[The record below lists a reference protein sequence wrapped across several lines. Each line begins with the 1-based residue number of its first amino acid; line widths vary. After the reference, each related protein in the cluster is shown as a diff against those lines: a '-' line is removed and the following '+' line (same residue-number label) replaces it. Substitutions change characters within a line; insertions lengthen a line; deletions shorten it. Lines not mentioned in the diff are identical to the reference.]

1 MTMKRISEYLLLL
14 FASSLLLGMAGCTGG
29 LVEGQEEAGERFIE
43 LRFGRPGLEIA
54 PVTRSGGETS
64 PLPSGSTVRIAAY
77 RRTGN
82 EPDLMSVDLPMVD
95 LSAAVPAYQGTYL
108 VDEEGDLLPCVVDTD
123 GKQTIGAS
131 EEMTVLAGV
140 YDFYAV
146 SPARPLTKVDG
157 TQQITGI
164 PHQEDIMTS
173 FVRGVAV
180 SQASR
185 QVSLQAFQ
193 RKCAQVVFD
202 VTPTKNNIVPISTLS
217 GTRLE
222 LTGIS
227 SAGASLVVGENEA
240 ITSTGGDETDK
251 GKLIVTDFVTLP
263 EPNDLGLNRARAIL
277 LPKNSSSFQVAVTV
291 SRNGVAVT
299 LKATIAQNIVFEAGK
314 QYVFTL
320 EVENNRS
327 LLRLN
332 VYDWSPFSMI
342 DDNVGGVPDG
352 RPTEPGATPGIPF
365 GLIVAEWDAIPW
377 TGGGTIGGKPMN

>member
-1 MTMKRISEYLLLL
+1 MMMKRILECLFLL
-14 FASSLLLGMAGCTGG
+14 FASCLLLGMAGCTGG
-29 LVEGQEEAGERFIE
+29 LVEEQEESEERFIE

-54 PVTRSGGETS
+54 PATRSGETS
-64 PLPSGSTVRIAAY
+64 SLPSGSTVRIAAY
-77 RRTGN
+77 RRMSN
-82 EPDLMSVDLPMVD
+82 EPDLLPADLPMVD
-95 LSAAVPAYQGTYL
+95 LSTAVPAYQATYQ
-108 VDEEGDLLPCVVDTD
+108 VDEEGFLLPCVVDTE
-123 GKQTIGAS
+123 GKQTIGTS

-157 TQQITGI
+157 KQHITGI

-185 QVSLQAFQ
+185 QVTLQPFQ
-193 RKCAQVVFD
+193 RKCAQVVFE
-202 VTPTKNNIVPISTLS
+202 VAPTKNNIVPISTLC

-227 SAGASLVVGENEA
+227 SAGAVLALGENEA
-240 ITSTGGDETDK
+240 IMPTGGDETDK
-251 GKLIVTDFVTLP
+251 GKLIATDFVTLP
-263 EPNDLGLNRARAIL
+263 EPNELGLNRAAAIL
-277 LPKNSSSFQVAVTV
+277 LPKNSTPFQVAVTV

-342 DDNVGGVPDG
+342 DTNVGGAPDG
-352 RPTEPGATPGIPF
+352 RPTEPGVTPGIPF

-377 TGGGTIGGKPMN
+377 TGGVTIGGKPMN

>member
-14 FASSLLLGMAGCTGG
+14 FASCLLWGIAGCTGG
-29 LVEGQEEAGERFIE
+29 LVEEQEESEERFIE

-54 PVTRSGGETS
+54 PVTRSGETS

-77 RRTGN
+77 RRMNN
-82 EPDLMSVDLPMVD
+82 EPDLLSADLPMVD
-95 LSAAVPAYQGTYL
+95 LSTALPAYQATYL
-108 VDEEGDLLPCVVDTD
+108 VDEEGFLLPCVVDTE
-123 GKQTIGAS
+123 GKQTIGTS
-131 EEMTVLAGV
+131 QEMTVLAGV

-157 TQQITGI
+157 KQQITGI
-164 PHQEDIMTS
+164 PHQEDVMTS

-193 RKCAQVVFD
+193 RKCAQVVFE
-202 VTPTKNNIVPISTLS
+202 VTPTKNNIVPMSSLC

-227 SAGASLVVGENEA
+227 SAGASLIVGENEA

-277 LPKNSSSFQVAVTV
+277 LPKNSNSFQVAVTV

-327 LLRLN
+327 LLLLS
-332 VYDWSPFSMI
+332 VYDWTPFSLT
-342 DDNVGGVPDG
+342 DDNVGGAPDG
-352 RPTEPGATPGIPF
+352 RPTEPGVTPGVPF
-365 GLIVAEWDAIPW
+365 GLVVAGWDDILW
-377 TGGGTIGGKPMN
+377 TGGETVGGSTL

>member
-1 MTMKRISEYLLLL
+1 MKRISEYLLLL

-108 VDEEGDLLPCVVDTD
+108 VDDEGDLLPCVVDTD

-164 PHQEDIMTS
+164 PPGES
-173 FVRGVAV
+173 PGF
-180 SQASR
+180 
-185 QVSLQAFQ
+185 
-193 RKCAQVVFD
+193 
-202 VTPTKNNIVPISTLS
+202 PT
-217 GTRLE
+217 
-222 LTGIS
+222 
-227 SAGASLVVGENEA
+227 
-240 ITSTGGDETDK
+240 
-251 GKLIVTDFVTLP
+251 
-263 EPNDLGLNRARAIL
+263 
-277 LPKNSSSFQVAVTV
+277 
-291 SRNGVAVT
+291 
-299 LKATIAQNIVFEAGK
+299 
-314 QYVFTL
+314 
-320 EVENNRS
+320 
-327 LLRLN
+327 
-332 VYDWSPFSMI
+332 
-342 DDNVGGVPDG
+342 
-352 RPTEPGATPGIPF
+352 
-365 GLIVAEWDAIPW
+365 
-377 TGGGTIGGKPMN
+377 

>member
-1 MTMKRISEYLLLL
+1 ME
-14 FASSLLLGMAGCTGG
+14 
-29 LVEGQEEAGERFIE
+29 EQEESEERFIE

-54 PVTRSGGETS
+54 PVTRSGETS

-77 RRTGN
+77 RRMNN
-82 EPDLMSVDLPMVD
+82 EPDLLSADLPMVD
-95 LSAAVPAYQGTYL
+95 LSTALPAYQATYL
-108 VDEEGDLLPCVVDTD
+108 VDEEGFLLPCVVDAE
-123 GKQTIGAS
+123 GKQTIGTS
-131 EEMTVLAGV
+131 QEMTVLAGV

-157 TQQITGI
+157 KQQITGI
-164 PHQEDIMTS
+164 PHQEDVMTS
-173 FVRGVAV
+173 FVWGVAV

-193 RKCAQVVFD
+193 RKCAQVVFE
-202 VTPTKNNIVPISTLS
+202 VTPTKKNIVPMSSLC

-227 SAGASLVVGENEA
+227 SAGASLIVGENEA

-277 LPKNSSSFQVAVTV
+277 LPKNSHSFQVAVTV

-327 LLRLN
+327 LLLLS
-332 VYDWSPFSMI
+332 VYDWTPFSLT
-342 DDNVGGVPDG
+342 DDNVGGAPDG
-352 RPTEPGATPGIPF
+352 RPTEPGVTPGVPF
-365 GLIVAEWDAIPW
+365 GLVVAGWDDILW
-377 TGGGTIGGKPMN
+377 TGGETVGGSTL

>member
-1 MTMKRISEYLLLL
+1 MKRISEYLLLL

-29 LVEGQEEAGERFIE
+29 LVEGQEEAEERFIE

-77 RRTGN
+77 RRTA
-82 EPDLMSVDLPMVD
+82 DLPSVDL
-95 LSAAVPAYQGTYL
+95 STAVPAYQATYL
-108 VDEEGDLLPCVVDTD
+108 IDEVGNLLPCAVDTE

-131 EEMTVLAGV
+131 EDMTVLAGV

-157 TQQITGI
+157 KQQITGI
-164 PHQEDIMTS
+164 PHQEDVMTS

-193 RKCAQVVFD
+193 RKCAQVVFE
-202 VTPTKNNIVPISTLS
+202 VTPTKNNIVPISTLC

-227 SAGASLVVGENEA
+227 SAGASLIVGENEA

-251 GKLIVTDFVTLP
+251 GKLIATDFVTLP
-263 EPNDLGLNRARAIL
+263 EPNDLGLNRTRAIL
-277 LPKNSSSFQVAVTV
+277 LPKNSNSFQVAVTV

-327 LLRLN
+327 LLLLS
-332 VYDWSPFSMI
+332 VYDWTPFSLT
-342 DDNVGGVPDG
+342 DDNVGGAPDG
-352 RPTEPGATPGIPF
+352 RPTEPGVTPGVPF
-365 GLIVAEWDAIPW
+365 GLIVAGWNDILW
-377 TGGGTIGGKPMN
+377 TGGETVGGSTL

>member
-1 MTMKRISEYLLLL
+1 MKRISEYLLLL

-29 LVEGQEEAGERFIE
+29 LVEGQEEAEERFIE

-64 PLPSGSTVRIAAY
+64 PLPSGSTVRIVAY

-82 EPDLMSVDLPMVD
+82 EPDLMPADLPSVDL
-95 LSAAVPAYQGTYL
+95 STAVPAYQATYL
-108 VDEEGDLLPCVVDTD
+108 IDEVGNLLPCAVDTE
-123 GKQTIGAS
+123 GKQIIGAS

-157 TQQITGI
+157 KQQITGI
-164 PHQEDIMTS
+164 PHQEDVMTS

-202 VTPTKNNIVPISTLS
+202 VTPTKENIVPISSLC

-227 SAGASLVVGENEA
+227 SAGASLLVGENEA
-240 ITSTGGDETDK
+240 IAATGGDETDK
-251 GKLIVTDFVTLP
+251 GKLIATDFVTLP
-263 EPNDLGLNRARAIL
+263 EPNDLGLNRTTAIL
-277 LPKNSSSFQVAVTV
+277 LPKNSNSFQVAVTV

-327 LLRLN
+327 LLLLS
-332 VYDWSPFSMI
+332 VYDWTPFSLT
-342 DDNVGGVPDG
+342 DDNVGGAPDV
-352 RPTEPGATPGIPF
+352 RPTEPGVTPGVPF
-365 GLIVAEWDAIPW
+365 GLVVAGWNDILW
-377 TGGGTIGGKPMN
+377 TGGETVGGSTL